1 MVYLPWAFTSSVGP
15 FYQPWNPYISLK
27 RDDTFNGNV
36 INLLVEKY
44 S

>member
-15 FYQPWNPYISLK
+15 FYQPWNPYRPTSLK

-36 INLLVEKY
+36 NI
-44 S
+44 SIG